1 MAESIKIQLPLKD
14 ADLERLHAGD
24 HVLLSGVIYSARDA
38 AHRRMIA
45 SLQKGEELPF
55 DIRGQTLYYV
65 GPTPARPGRV
75 IGSAGPTTSMR
86 LDAFTPA
93 LWEAGL
99 KGIIGNGGRGA
110 AVRESLKKHK
120 AVYFLAVGGTGALV
134 SLRIKKV
141 DIVAY
146 EDLVTEAVRRMEVE
160 DFPAIVVNDI
170 YGNDLLEM
178 GKAQYRQ
185 ADRLGSYAKSA

>member
-93 LWEAGL
+93 LLEAGL
-99 KGIIGNGGRGA
+99 KGIIGKGGRGP
-110 AVRESLKKHK
+110 AVREALKKHK

-160 DFPAIVVNDI
+160 DFPAIVVDDI
-170 YGNDLLEM
+170 YGNDLLDM

>member
-86 LDAFTPA
+86 LDSFTPA
-93 LWEAGL
+93 LLEAGL
-99 KGIIGNGGRGA
+99 KGIIGKGGRGP
-110 AVRESLKKHK
+110 AVREALKKHK

-185 ADRLGSYAKSA
+185 ADRLGGYAKTA